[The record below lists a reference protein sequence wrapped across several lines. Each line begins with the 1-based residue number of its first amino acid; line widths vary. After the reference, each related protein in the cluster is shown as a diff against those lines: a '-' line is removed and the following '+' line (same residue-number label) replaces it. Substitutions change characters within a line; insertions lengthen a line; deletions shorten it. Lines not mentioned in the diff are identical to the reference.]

1 MNVDASLVNGGA
13 VLGYGT
19 DQGGRMKEKSSY
31 SADEATG
38 YIQDRSGE
46 NAGDAVSRIDE
57 DTLRGIA
64 AQLGVP
70 YVHRAAG
77 DAVAPMM
84 QAARPGALKE
94 ATESVEGRVEL
105 YWAPALAAFF
115 LALWESLTVLRQLRQ
130 LRPGRQEARA

>member
-1 MNVDASLVNGGA
+1 MDASLVNGGA

-19 DQGGRMKEKSSY
+19 AQGGRMKEKANYSS
-31 SADEATG
+31 AAGTD
-38 YIQDRSGE
+38 YIQDRSGGS
-46 NAGDAVSRIDE
+46 AGDAVSRIDE
-57 DTLRGIA
+57 DMLRGIA

-94 ATESVEGRVEL
+94 TSESLEGRVEL
-105 YWAPALAAFF
+105 YWAPALAAFV
-115 LALWESLTVLRQLRQ
+115 LALWESLRVLRQLRQ
-130 LRPGRQEARA
+130 LRPAEKEARA